1 MIHKIKMKIPIFI
14 MSMATFIA
22 MSIQPSLAQG
32 EVGTGPAF
40 NNPRGTGQTAN
51 GDLVVADFGTGDIII
66 VDIITGDRT
75 LLSDASDASQGP
87 LLVQP
92 AGTIVLPGDRI
103 FVTDLSLGAVFE
115 IDPYTGQRELIAGG
129 DGTILAPFGLTV
141 GEIYGRDF
149 LIVADTG
156 SEDGTEVGPV
166 LVDPNSGAT
175 FRIRVPAGN
184 TLEFND
190 SRSVAFSPPL
200 DCSQFRSFKVRF
212 LCRFKQVFFGIGA
225 GEILVGNFNE
235 GSIISVNPFN
245 GNRELVSQNITE
257 EDPGVGEGPNFVGIT
272 DVELAPNGESLI
284 IVDLGTDSIVDVDI
298 DTGDRTVISS
308 ADLAIPGAGDGSD
321 FASPHGI
328 EIVDGTIFVMDFG
341 IPGVLALDASGN
353 TSPFSTTPVDGFVGI
368 RAFDF
373 TNDGNIVA
381 ADFAASR
388 LFLVDPVTGERTILT
403 GLDALT
409 GITVGDGIALNGPV
423 APIQLPD
430 GRFASGQFQGD
441 FGIYAVDP
449 VTGDRSLLSG
459 SSVDGSTPVGTGPE
473 LAVRAIT
480 MSPDPNIIYATSF
493 NLDAVLAVEIDTG
506 NRTIISSAGT
516 PAEPTAV
523 GTGPAFTS
531 PLGIDVAND
540 GTIFVSDLA
549 TDGGAAFSV
558 DPVTGDR
565 TLLTGETTLGSGIDI
580 NPFGIGVFEDLDGV
594 PGRRVLLADGNG
606 LIEVDLTNG
615 ERILLSEGGPLF
627 DVMERDDNSV
637 FVSNFGEVQGLEIV
651 FLPSGDRDVL
661 SNAFFPIP

>member
-1 MIHKIKMKIPIFI
+1 
-14 MSMATFIA
+14 MSMVTFIA

-32 EVGTGPAF
+32 DVGEGPEF

-51 GDLVVADFGTGDIII
+51 GDLVVADFGTGNIIR

-75 LLSDASDASQGP
+75 LLSEASNAAQGP

-115 IDPYTGQRELIAGG
+115 IDPNTGQRTLVAGG
-129 DGTILAPFGLTV
+129 DGSILAPFGLTV

-175 FRIRVPAGN
+175 FRIRVPANN

-190 SRSVAFSPPL
+190 SRSVAFSPPF
-200 DCSQFRSFKVRF
+200 DCSQFRFFKLRF
-212 LCRFKQVFFGIGA
+212 LCRIRQVFFGVGA
-225 GEILVGNFNE
+225 GEILVGNFNS
-235 GSIISVNPFN
+235 GSVISVNPFN
-245 GNRELVSQNITE
+245 GNRELVSQNITD
-257 EDPGVGEGPNFVGIT
+257 EDSGVGTGANFVGIT
-272 DVELAPNGESLI
+272 DVELSPDGESLI
-284 IVDLGTDSIVDVDI
+284 VVDLGTDSIVNVDL
-298 DTGDRTVISS
+298 DTGDRTVISAPPPDP
-308 ADLAIPGAGDGSD
+308 ADGAEPTGAGDGSD

-373 TNDGNIVA
+373 TNDGNTIVA

-403 GLDALT
+403 GLDAIT
-409 GITVGDGIALNGPV
+409 GITTGAGIALNGPV

-493 NLDAVLAVEIDTG
+493 NLDAVIAVEIDTG
-506 NRTIISSAGT
+506 NRTIISADGVAGD
-516 PAEPTAV
+516 
-523 GTGPAFTS
+523 GPAFTQ
-531 PLGIDVAND
+531 PLGIDIADD
-540 GTIFVSDLA
+540 GTIFVSDLG
-549 TDGGAAFSV
+549 TDGGAAFMV

-565 TLLTGETTLGSGIDI
+565 TLITGETSLGSGVAI
-580 NPFGIGVFEDLDGV
+580 NPFGIGVFEDLAGI

-606 LIEVDLTNG
+606 LIEVDLATG
-615 ERILLSEGGPLF
+615 DRTLISEGGPLF
-627 DVMERDDNSV
+627 SVMQRDDSSL

-651 FLPSGDRDVL
+651 FLPSGDREVL